1 MSITYA
7 VDEGSRLIRTVGSG
21 EVTAGEVASHLEE
34 LDAHLHRDV
43 QFDVLLDLGG
53 CTSLPTSEQL
63 RAIAEQLGRLGGR
76 HRFGRCAIVAQRD
89 ALFGMTRMFEVFAQE
104 QFAETRAF
112 RATDEAERWLRSA
125 GGRPTSSAAPR

>member
-1 MSITYA
+1 VSITWTL
-7 VDEGSRLIRTVGSG
+7 DEGSRVIRTLGIG
-21 EVTAGEVASHLEE
+21 DVTAGEVASHLDE
-34 LDAHLHRDV
+34 LDGRLDPGVR
-43 QFDVLLDLGG
+43 FDVLLDLGG

-63 RAIAEQLGRLGGR
+63 RAIAAQLGRLGGR

-112 RATDEAERWLRSA
+112 RAADEAERWL
-125 GGRPTSSAAPR
+125 SAAD